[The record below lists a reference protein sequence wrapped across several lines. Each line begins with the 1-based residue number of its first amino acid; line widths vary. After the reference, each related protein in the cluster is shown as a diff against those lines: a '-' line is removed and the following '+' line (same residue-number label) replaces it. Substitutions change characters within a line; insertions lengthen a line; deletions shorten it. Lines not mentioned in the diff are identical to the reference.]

1 VREGQTG
8 EAATPPTARPSRYS
22 DVCGTVDE
30 LKRVLFEEPEIVPT
44 DPASLDSLLG
54 DALGMLDRMEM
65 RLTEYEA
72 FGQEITAVAAA
83 LSMIETGL
91 SLVED
96 EAAAL
101 RALLSQGH
109 ALTDRQ
115 RDQAVVHAEAVRAAA
130 QGMENRLYR
139 YKELALA
146 LGRAYQGVMGGR
158 HWVLTDPEEQTEAPL
173 PGEPAWSRWLPP
185 SPHRERILRYLSA
198 GRAHLAPPAAGA
210 EEGPPLIQF
219 EDGGLMPLPVVRWSE
234 EVRNFHPADAPPHQR
249 GLLYRQSDAREG

>member
-1 VREGQTG
+1 VREGQAG
-8 EAATPPTARPSRYS
+8 DANSEVRPSRYS

-54 DALGMLDRMEM
+54 DALGMLDRMET

-91 SLVED
+91 PPVED

-109 ALTDRQ
+109 ALTDQQ
-115 RDQAVVHAEAVRAAA
+115 RDQAVVYAEAVRAVA

-173 PGEPAWSRWLPP
+173 PGEPAWSRWLPS

-198 GRAHLAPPAAGA
+198 GRAHLAPPTGA